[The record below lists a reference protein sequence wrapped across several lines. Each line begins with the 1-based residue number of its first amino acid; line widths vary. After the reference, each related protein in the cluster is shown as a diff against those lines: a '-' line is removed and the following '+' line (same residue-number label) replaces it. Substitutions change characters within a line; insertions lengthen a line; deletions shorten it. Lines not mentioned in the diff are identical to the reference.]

1 MYKFDFTFENL
12 GKVIVHTEY
21 FLYDFISTLGNVGG
35 TLGLF
40 IGISF
45 SGVISCILSTFV
57 STCQYFEIRFG
68 NKINLGNINMS
79 EENSDHRIQTCHPK
93 LDYHTFSIESKIVT
107 QDMMHEFEDKM
118 KEKEDEIITK
128 LKGIMAELSELKRIV
143 HLK

>member
-21 FLYDFISTLGNVGG
+21 LLYDFISTLGNVGG

-45 SGVISCILSTFV
+45 SGVISCILNIFV
-57 STCQYFEIRFG
+57 VACQYFENRLG

-93 LDYHTFSIESKIVT
+93 LDNHIFSIENKIVT
-107 QDMMHEFEDKM
+107 QDMLHEFEEKM